1 MLVGFGV
8 LWFGTVMFALFGKFC
23 HPPDC
28 DESEYFGSLWLSVLS
43 SFTILTT
50 ANYPDVMLPAYGYNR
65 LFGMPFVLFAAFGP
79 SANTHSSFVMSLLCL
94 WALRVSQIFSVR
106 VSPRLS
112 FCHCLPGFVNSEN
125 AVT

>member
-79 SANTHSSFVMSLLCL
+79 PANAPFPLLLCL
-94 WALRVSQIFSVR
+94 SNACGLCLCHGSSVS
-106 VSPRLS
+106 
-112 FCHCLPGFVNSEN
+112 
-125 AVT
+125 